1 MHSVN
6 RGSKP
11 VFLIALGYGFLTCV
25 MEKSFAGGSQ
35 LRGQDGELI
44 PAFLEAAS
52 SAARLETDFFFLP
65 LQIPNL

>member
-1 MHSVN
+1 
-6 RGSKP
+6 
-11 VFLIALGYGFLTCV
+11 